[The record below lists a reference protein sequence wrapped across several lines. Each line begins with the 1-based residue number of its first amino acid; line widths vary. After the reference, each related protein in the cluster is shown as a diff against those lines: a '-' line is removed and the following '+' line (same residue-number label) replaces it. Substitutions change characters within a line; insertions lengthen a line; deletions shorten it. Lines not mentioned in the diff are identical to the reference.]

1 MGNLI
6 DISQEKKMAKRTK
19 KVGICGKYGVRYGS
33 SLRKISKK
41 FEIAQHMRYQAPSGK
56 MTLRRTCVGIW
67 QCKKSGF
74 KVAGGAWTPTTAQAQ
89 TARTTMIR
97 LRKLAAEKND

>member
-19 KVGICGKYGVRYGS
+19 KVGITGKFGVRYGS
-33 SLRKISKK
+33 SLRKITKK
-41 FEIAQHMRYQAPSGK
+41 FEISQHMRYQAPSGK

-67 QCKKSGF
+67 QCKASGF
-74 KVAGGAWTPTTAQAQ
+74 KVAGGAWQPTTTPAQ
-89 TARTTMIR
+89 TARTTLVR
-97 LRKLAAEKND
+97 LKKLAAEKQD